1 LLSGALIPIFA
12 FVSFS
17 ENFYVIL
24 VSFVL
29 FSFSLA
35 ILNPLTVN
43 LISRRVKR
51 ESEIS
56 LKYNYY
62 NSLGSTIGYLLAGVF
77 TGIIN
82 LGFLILTLAVVFLD
96 NVINIRREVEYGN
109 TQDID
114 WPIASSSLF
123 SY

>member
-1 LLSGALIPIFA
+1 MLSGALIPIFA

-114 WPIASSSLF
+114 WPIASLSLF

>member
-1 LLSGALIPIFA
+1 MLSGALIPIFA